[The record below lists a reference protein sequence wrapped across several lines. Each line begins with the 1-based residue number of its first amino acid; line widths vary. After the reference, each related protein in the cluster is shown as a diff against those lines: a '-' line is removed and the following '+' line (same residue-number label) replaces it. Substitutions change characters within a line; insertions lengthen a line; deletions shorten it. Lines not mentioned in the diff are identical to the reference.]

1 MTKWTVA
8 HYFATL
14 LAALPSRQR
23 LSQSTATA
31 KNTWKRAQ
39 TLRLL
44 REWKMRLGAVDAEM
58 SLTL

>member
-39 TLRLL
+39 TLL